1 MAVIAVCIA
10 LVVVGVVMVVRW
22 GGHLSKAPTEFS
34 RGARGSA
41 ARALRYVGVSLA
53 AGLAAGVLA
62 AGAGGRLVMR
72 LLAATSPEAKGSIT
86 EASEIVGRITVDGT
100 LGFFVFVGLPAGF
113 LSGALYALVGPLLP
127 PGRVGGVALGALLLV
142 LAGTRLDPLRA
153 DNPDFLIVGPAWL
166 AVITFT
172 ALGLFQGMLVT
183 ALAARMSRHS
193 SLAPPIAHR
202 QQLITA
208 SRIALGVIVLAAL
221 PSFLGAVA
229 DILG

>member
-10 LVVVGVVMVVRW
+10 LVVVGAVMVVRW
-22 GGHLSKAPTEFS
+22 GGDLHKAPRELS
-34 RGARGSA
+34 RGAGGFA
-41 ARALRYVGVSLA
+41 ARALRNVGVALA

-72 LLAATSPEAKGSIT
+72 LLAATSSEAEGSVT
-86 EASEIVGRITVDGT
+86 EANEIVGRITVDGT
-100 LGFFVFVGLPAGF
+100 VGFFVFVGLPAGF

-127 PGRVGGVALGALLLV
+127 PGRVGGVALGVLLLV
-142 LAGTRLDPLRA
+142 LVGTRLDPLRA

-166 AVITFT
+166 AAIAFT
-172 ALGLFQGMLVT
+172 ALGVFQGMLVT

-193 SLAPPIAHR
+193 ARAPDTAQR
-202 QQLITA
+202 RRVITV
-208 SRIALGVIVLAAL
+208 SRIALGLIVLAAL
-221 PSFLGAVA
+221 PSFLGAMT